1 MWEQVESRNNDVAYS
16 TSRLTGRNMESAFN
30 PFSTSDVPERH
41 KKSRRPTGDVGER
54 H

>member
-1 MWEQVESRNNDVAYS
+1 MTFDTV
-16 TSRLTGRNMESAFN
+16 LTHFAPG
-30 PFSTSDVPERH
+30 DVPERH